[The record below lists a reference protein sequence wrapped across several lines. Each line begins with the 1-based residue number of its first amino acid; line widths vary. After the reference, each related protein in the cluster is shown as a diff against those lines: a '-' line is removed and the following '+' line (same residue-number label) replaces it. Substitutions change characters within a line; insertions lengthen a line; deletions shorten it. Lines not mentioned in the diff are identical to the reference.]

1 MMNYLRDSGIFV
13 LLILTTGLSGCASRF
28 LWYQDSVY
36 GIKIQYPKEWTVHEK
51 AEGVGVVAFRSPP
64 KGSMDAFQENLNIVV
79 QDLGGRS
86 IPLMQFSEMA
96 INQLRQMYSNVEIL
110 ESEPMVLSGKAGHKV
125 EYIVRAE
132 LKIKILQV
140 WTIKNY
146 KAYIITFSADA
157 DHYQDYSTTAWNMI
171 NSFQIPP

>member
-1 MMNYLRDSGIFV
+1 MTYLRISGVSI
-13 LLILTTGLSGCASRF
+13 LIILSTGLSGCASRF
-28 LWYQDSVY
+28 LSYQDPVY

-64 KGSMDAFQENLNIVV
+64 KGSMDVFQENLNIVV

-86 IPLMQFSEMA
+86 IPLMQFNEMA

-110 ESEPMVLSGKAGHKV
+110 ESGPMILSGKAGHKV

-132 LKIKILQV
+132 LRLKILQV

-146 KAYIITFSADA
+146 KAYIMTFSADA
-157 DHYQDYSTTAWNMI
+157 DHYQDYSATAWDMI
-171 NSFQIPP
+171 NSFEIPP